1 MFKKF
6 YSLGLCGIDAF
17 NVDVEID
24 VGRGLPGFTIIGL
37 PDASIKEA
45 KERIKSAIKNSS
57 MNFPNKKILVN
68 LSPADIRKEGT
79 HFDLAMAIAIV
90 GCSVQLED
98 ALSNESVF
106 LGELSLDGKLRPI
119 KGVLSMIIKAKELGY
134 KNAFVP
140 LENVNEA
147 SVVEGINV
155 YASEKLSHIVGFLKR
170 EETLKPLKPKKI
182 KISNG
187 EFEED
192 FSEVKGNYAAK
203 RAAEISAAGNHNM
216 IMIGPPGSGKT
227 MIARRLAS
235 IMPDLADSEIIEISR
250 IYSCSGLLDDRLGIV
265 GKRPFRSP
273 HHTATQTSIIGGGRD
288 AKPGEVV
295 LSHRGVLFLDEIA
308 EFDRRTLECL
318 RQPIE
323 DGFVDITRLKLSVR
337 YPSEFLL
344 ISGLNPCPCG
354 YYGHPSIECKCSPNE
369 VGRYLNR
376 LSGPLLDRF
385 DIFIEMIPMTYSQL
399 ANDSF
404 EEKSSDIKA
413 RVEDARLIQK
423 KRFDGLNIKSN
434 SEIPSS
440 NIEKFCD
447 LSLDSKAF
455 LEKIFDKF
463 HLTIRSYY
471 KLLKVARTIADIEG
485 SRAVQINH
493 ISEAFS
499 FRKAYYSYWRQGYG
513 QK

>member
-6 YSLGLCGIDAF
+6 YSLGLSGIEAF

-45 KERIKSAIKNSS
+45 KERIKSAIKNSG

-68 LSPADIRKEGT
+68 LSPADIKKEGP
-79 HFDLAMAIAIV
+79 HFDLAMAVGII
-90 GCSVQLED
+90 GCSMQLDE
-98 ALSNESVF
+98 ALSRESVF

-119 KGVLSMIIKAKELGY
+119 KGVLSMLMKARDIGY

-140 LENVNEA
+140 LENANEA
-147 SVVEGINV
+147 SAVYGIRV
-155 YASEKLSHIVGFLKR
+155 YASEKLSHIADFLK
-170 EETLKPLKPKKI
+170 
-182 KISNG
+182 G
-187 EFEED
+187 EED
-192 FSEVKGNYAAK
+192 IKPIETRNINVSKGKFEDDFSQVKGNYAAK

-235 IMPDLADSEIIEISR
+235 IMPDLTDSEIIEISR
-250 IYSCSGLLDDRLGIV
+250 IYSCSGLLDDNIGIV
-265 GKRPFRSP
+265 DKRPFRSP
-273 HHTATQTSIIGGGRD
+273 HHTATQASIIGGGRD

-308 EFDRRTLECL
+308 EFDKKTLECL
-318 RQPIE
+318 RQPVE
-323 DGFVDITRLKLSVR
+323 DGFVDITRLKTSAR
-337 YPSEFLL
+337 YPSKFLL

-354 YYGHPSIECKCSPNE
+354 YYGHPSIECKCSQNE
-369 VGRYLNR
+369 VSRYLNR

-385 DIFIEMIPMTYSQL
+385 DLFIEMIPMDYSQL
-399 ANDSF
+399 TSESC
-404 EEKSSDIKA
+404 EEKSSDIKS
-413 RVEDARLIQK
+413 RVEEARLVQK
-423 KRFDGLNIKSN
+423 KRFAGLDIKSN
-434 SEIPSS
+434 SEIQSS
-440 NIEKFCD
+440 HIEEFCCLNNDSKEFLKKIFEKFN
-447 LSLDSKAF
+447 
-455 LEKIFDKF
+455 
-463 HLTIRSYY
+463 LTIRSYY

-485 SRAVQINH
+485 SRAVQISH

-499 FRKAYYSYWRQGYG
+499 FRKAYYSYWR
-513 QK
+513 